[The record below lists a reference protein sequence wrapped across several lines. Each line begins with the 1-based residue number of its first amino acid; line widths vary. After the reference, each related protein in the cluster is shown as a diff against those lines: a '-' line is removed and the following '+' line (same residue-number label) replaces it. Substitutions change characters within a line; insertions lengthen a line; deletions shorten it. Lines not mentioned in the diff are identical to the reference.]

1 MSGTENHSRFA
12 SIVEAANEIPSSFVR
27 RVRDFSLIDFEES
40 VAGKTGASYLN
51 EESNKIVSYF
61 TIGLAVIL
69 GLFGLEIQQHW
80 ILELFT
86 SDGLLAMLASNNNL
100 ELNDGRVVT
109 ASEAYLYSII
119 STMALIMAWWISL
132 TVVIKQTWRKN
143 FTTALLGISTA
154 WIIFIVTRGLT
165 HFVLIEADWVVVW
178 ANRDLVMMGQL
189 MKEQMTQSPGSA
201 MCLDVNDCY
210 GINQNFRLWWTTYL
224 TCGLFGA
231 AYGTSSKN
239 PLKFMLGFTALVTIV
254 TLIATNPT
262 EVSYNTDTVASKI
275 LICVAITTLTFAAS
289 YYYSSNSEEYLV
301 NRLKS
306 YLTMYAVSIFFF
318 AIIIMDPP
326 EFVKTIAEVFG
337 GDPAQDFSDEIIA
350 GTAVPSTMDKL
361 AGNGIEASQW
371 GGLFVNLVVATAGC
385 VLGFGIGVVLAFGRQ
400 SELPLFKVPSV
411 MLIELVR
418 SGPLICWLYFAV
430 FMMPDLM
437 DPFYDA
443 EDIIRMLLMFGIF
456 GGCYIAEVLRGGL
469 QAVDSGQK
477 EAAAALGLTP
487 IQTKLTVE
495 LPNAVRTTLPSIV
508 SVFIG
513 LWKDT
518 TLLFI
523 VNILDFF
530 KLAKDL
536 PNTDLRFLGD
546 FLEPLYIT
554 AVVFWI
560 FAFYLSRLSMGIEK
574 NLGLVKEGGGE
585 MA

>member
-1 MSGTENHSRFA
+1 MSSETEENTKFA
-12 SIVEAANEIPSSFVR
+12 PLMELSNSVSDWVNN
-27 RVRDFSLIDFEES
+27 FSLVEFEES
-40 VAGKTGASYLN
+40 IAGKSGASYLDEN
-51 EESNKIVSYF
+51 SNKIVSYV

-69 GLFGLEIQQHW
+69 GLFGSSEF
-80 ILELFT
+80 FT
-86 SDGLLAMLASNNNL
+86 FDGLLAMLDSTKDQVL
-100 ELNDGRVVT
+100 TDGRTVT
-109 ASEAYLYSII
+109 FSEAAIYSGI
-119 STMALIMAWWISL
+119 SAIALIMAWWITL
-132 TVVIKQTWRKN
+132 TVLIKQTIRKSVS
-143 FTTALLGISTA
+143 TALLGISTA
-154 WIIFIVTRGLT
+154 WIIFIVTRGLS
-165 HFVLIEADWVVVW
+165 HFILIEADWVVVW

-201 MCLDVNDCY
+201 MCLDANDCY

-224 TCGLFGA
+224 TCVLFGA
-231 AYGTSSKN
+231 AYGTSDKN
-239 PLKFMLGFTALVTIV
+239 PLKFLVSFGIIAGIV

-262 EVSYNTDTVASKI
+262 EVSYNSDVVLRKI
-275 LICVAITTLTFAAS
+275 LICVAITYATFAAS
-289 YYYSSNSEEYLV
+289 FYYSSNSEEYLV
-301 NRLKS
+301 NRFRS
-306 YLTMYAVSIFFF
+306 YLTIYAVSIFFF

-326 EFVKTIAEVFG
+326 EFVKKLAELAG
-337 GDPAQDFSDEIIA
+337 GNPAQSFSDEIIA

-371 GGLFVNLVVATAGC
+371 GGLFVNLIVATAGC

-477 EAAAALGLTP
+477 EAAMALGLSP

-546 FLEPLYIT
+546 FLEPLYVT
-554 AVVFWI
+554 AVVFWV

>member
-1 MSGTENHSRFA
+1 MTGEDNTRF
-12 SIVEAANEIPSSFVR
+12 SPFKEFNTSVSDWFTN
-27 RVRDFSLIDFEES
+27 FSLVEFEES
-40 VAGKTGASYLN
+40 VAGKSGARFLDEN
-51 EESNKIVSYF
+51 SNKMVSYI

-69 GLFGLEIQQHW
+69 GLFGSSEF
-80 ILELFT
+80 FT
-86 SDGLLAMLASNNNL
+86 IDGMLAMLDSTTDQVL
-100 ELNDGRVVT
+100 TDGRTVT
-109 ASEAYLYSII
+109 FSESALYSGI
-119 STMALIMAWWISL
+119 SALALIMAWWVTL
-132 TVVIKQTWRKN
+132 TVAIKQTFRKSVS
-143 FTTALLGISTA
+143 TALLGISTA
-154 WIIFIVTRGLT
+154 WIIFIVTRGLS
-165 HFVLIEADWVVVW
+165 HFILIEADWVVVW

-201 MCLDVNDCY
+201 MCLDANDCY

-224 TCGLFGA
+224 TCVLFGA
-231 AYGTSSKN
+231 AYGTSDKN
-239 PLKFMLGFTALVTIV
+239 PLKFLVSFGIIAGIV

-262 EVSYNTDTVASKI
+262 EVSYNSDVVLRKI
-275 LICVAITTLTFAAS
+275 LICVAITYATFAAS
-289 YYYSSNSEEYLV
+289 FYYSSNSEEYLV
-301 NRLKS
+301 NRFKS
-306 YLTMYAVSIFFF
+306 YLTIYAVSIFFF

-326 EFVKTIAEVFG
+326 EFIKKLAELAG
-337 GDPAQDFSDEIIA
+337 GTPAQSFSDEIIA

-371 GGLFVNLVVATAGC
+371 GGLFVNLIVATAGC

-477 EAAAALGLTP
+477 EAAMALGLSP

-546 FLEPLYIT
+546 FLEPLYVT
-554 AVVFWI
+554 AVVFWV

>member
-1 MSGTENHSRFA
+1 MTGEDNTRF
-12 SIVEAANEIPSSFVR
+12 SPFKEFNTSVSDWFTN
-27 RVRDFSLIDFEES
+27 FSLVEFEES
-40 VAGKTGASYLN
+40 VAGKSGAGFLDEN
-51 EESNKIVSYF
+51 SNKIVSYI

-69 GLFGLEIQQHW
+69 GLFGSSEF
-80 ILELFT
+80 FT
-86 SDGLLAMLASNNNL
+86 IDGLLAMESSTTDSV
-100 ELNDGRVVT
+100 LNDGRVI
-109 ASEAYLYSII
+109 SFSDSLLYSII
-119 STMALIMAWWISL
+119 SAITLIFAWWVTL
-132 TVVIKQTWRKN
+132 TVLIKLTFRKN
-143 FTTALLGISTA
+143 LSNALLGFTTA
-154 WIIFIVTRGLT
+154 WIIFIVTRGLS
-165 HFVLIEADWVVVW
+165 HFILIEADWVVVW

-224 TCGLFGA
+224 TCVLFGA
-231 AYGTSSKN
+231 AYGTSDKN
-239 PLKFMLGFTALVTIV
+239 PLKFVFGFGILAGIV

-262 EVSYNTDTVASKI
+262 EVSYNSDVVLRKI
-275 LICVAITTLTFAAS
+275 LICVAITYATFAAS
-289 YYYSSNSEEYLV
+289 FYYSSNSEEYLV
-301 NRLKS
+301 NRFRS
-306 YLTMYAVSIFFF
+306 YLTIYAVSIFFF

-326 EFVKTIAEVFG
+326 EFVKKLAELAG
-337 GDPAQDFSDEIIA
+337 GNPAQSFSDEIIA

-371 GGLFVNLVVATAGC
+371 GGLFVNLIVATAGC

-477 EAAAALGLTP
+477 EAAMALGLSP

-546 FLEPLYIT
+546 FLEPLYVT
-554 AVVFWI
+554 AVVFWV

>member
-1 MSGTENHSRFA
+1 MTGEDNTRF
-12 SIVEAANEIPSSFVR
+12 SPFKEFNTSVSDWFTN
-27 RVRDFSLIDFEES
+27 FSLVEFEES
-40 VAGKTGASYLN
+40 VAGKSGASYLDDN
-51 EESNKIVSYF
+51 SNKIVSYA

-69 GLFGLEIQQHW
+69 GLFGLEMQQHW
-80 ILELFT
+80 LLEMFT
-86 SDGLLAMLASNNNL
+86 SDGLLAMQASTTDAVL
-100 ELNDGRVVT
+100 TDGRVVSF
-109 ASEAYLYSII
+109 SESFLYSII
-119 STMALIMAWWISL
+119 SALALIMAWWITL
-132 TVVIKQTWRKN
+132 TVLIKQTFRKSVS
-143 FTTALLGISTA
+143 TALLGISTA
-154 WIIFIVTRGLT
+154 WIIFIVTRGLS
-165 HFVLIEADWVVVW
+165 HFILIEADWVVVW

-201 MCLDVNDCY
+201 MCLDANDCY

-224 TCGLFGA
+224 TCVLFGA
-231 AYGTSSKN
+231 AYGTSDKN
-239 PLKFMLGFTALVTIV
+239 PLKFLVSFGIIAGIV
-254 TLIATNPT
+254 TLIAINPT
-262 EVSYNTDTVASKI
+262 EVSYNSDVVLRKI
-275 LICVAITTLTFAAS
+275 LICVAITYATFAAS
-289 YYYSSNSEEYLV
+289 FYYSSNSEEYLV
-301 NRLKS
+301 NRFRS
-306 YLTMYAVSIFFF
+306 YLTIYAVSIFFF

-326 EFVKTIAEVFG
+326 EFVKKLAELAG
-337 GDPAQDFSDEIIA
+337 GTPAQSFSDEIIA

-371 GGLFVNLVVATAGC
+371 GGLFVNLIVATAGC

-477 EAAAALGLTP
+477 EAAMALGLSP

-546 FLEPLYIT
+546 FLEPLYVT
-554 AVVFWI
+554 AVVFWV

>member
-1 MSGTENHSRFA
+1 MSVGTENNSRFA
-12 SIVEAANEIPSSFVR
+12 SIAKAANEIPFSIVR
-27 RVRDFSLIDFEES
+27 GVLRLFKDFSLLDFEES
-40 VAGKTGASYLN
+40 VAGKSGASYIN
-51 EESNKIVSYF
+51 DDSNKIVSYS

-69 GLFGLEIQQHW
+69 GLFA
-80 ILELFT
+80 
-86 SDGLLAMLASNNNL
+86 SDGLLAMLDSTTDAVLS
-100 ELNDGRVVT
+100 DGRVVSF
-109 ASEAYLYSII
+109 SESFLYSII
-119 STMALIMAWWISL
+119 SALALIMAWWVTL
-132 TVVIKQTWRKN
+132 TVLIKQTFRKSVS
-143 FTTALLGISTA
+143 TALLGISTA
-154 WIIFIVTRGLT
+154 WIIFIVTRGLS
-165 HFVLIEADWVVVW
+165 HFILIEADWVVVW

-224 TCGLFGA
+224 TCVLFGA
-231 AYGTSSKN
+231 AYGTSDKN
-239 PLKFMLGFTALVTIV
+239 PLKFIVSFGIIAGIV

-262 EVSYNTDTVASKI
+262 EVSYNSDVVLRKI
-275 LICVAITTLTFAAS
+275 LICVAITYATFAAS
-289 YYYSSNSEEYLV
+289 FYYSSNSEEYLV
-301 NRLKS
+301 NRFRS
-306 YLTMYAVSIFFF
+306 YLTIYAVSIFFF

-326 EFVKTIAEVFG
+326 EFIKKLAELAG
-337 GDPAQDFSDEIIA
+337 GNPAQSFSDEIIA

-371 GGLFVNLVVATAGC
+371 GGLFVNLIVATAGC

-477 EAAAALGLTP
+477 EAAMALGLSP

-546 FLEPLYIT
+546 FLEPLYVT
-554 AVVFWI
+554 AVVFWV

>member
-1 MSGTENHSRFA
+1 MTGEDNTRVSPFKEFTN
-12 SIVEAANEIPSSFVR
+12 SFSDR
-27 RVRDFSLIDFEES
+27 LTNFSLVEFEES
-40 VAGKTGASYLN
+40 VAGKSGAKFLDEN
-51 EESNKIVSYF
+51 SNKIVSYA
-61 TIGLAVIL
+61 TIGLAVII
-69 GLFGLEIQQHW
+69 GLFGLEMQQHW
-80 ILELFT
+80 LLEMFT
-86 SDGLLAMLASNNNL
+86 SDGLLAMQASTTDAVL
-100 ELNDGRVVT
+100 TDGRVVSF
-109 ASEAYLYSII
+109 SESFLYSTI
-119 STMALIMAWWISL
+119 SALALIMAWWVTL
-132 TVVIKQTWRKN
+132 TVLIKQTFRKSVS
-143 FTTALLGISTA
+143 TALLGISTA
-154 WIIFIVTRGLT
+154 WIIFIVTRGLS
-165 HFVLIEADWVVVW
+165 HFFLIEADWVVVW

-201 MCLDVNDCY
+201 MCIDTNDCY

-231 AYGTSSKN
+231 AYGTSNKN
-239 PLKFMLGFTALVTIV
+239 PLKFVVGFGILAGII

-262 EVSYNTDTVASKI
+262 EVSYNTDVVTTKI
-275 LICVAITTLTFAAS
+275 LICVAITYATFAAS
-289 YYYSSNSEEYLV
+289 FYYSSNSEEYIV
-301 NRLKS
+301 NRLRS
-306 YLTMYAVSIFFF
+306 YLTIYAISIFFF
-318 AIIIMDPP
+318 ALIIMDPP
-326 EFVKTIAEVFG
+326 QFVKKLAELAG
-337 GDPAQDFSDEIIA
+337 GTPAQSFSDEIIA
-350 GTAVPSTMDKL
+350 GTAFPSTMDKL

-371 GGLFVNLVVATAGC
+371 GGLFVNLIVATAGC

-477 EAAAALGLTP
+477 EAAMALGLSP
-487 IQTKLTVE
+487 IQTKMTVE

-546 FLEPLYIT
+546 FLEPLYVT
-554 AVVFWI
+554 AIVFWV

>member
-1 MSGTENHSRFA
+1 MTGEDNTRF
-12 SIVEAANEIPSSFVR
+12 SPFKEFNTSVSDWFTN
-27 RVRDFSLIDFEES
+27 FSLVEFEES
-40 VAGKTGASYLN
+40 VAGKSGASYLDDN
-51 EESNKIVSYF
+51 SNKIVSYA

-69 GLFGLEIQQHW
+69 GLFGFEMQQHW
-80 ILELFT
+80 LLEIFT
-86 SDGLLAMLASNNNL
+86 SDGLLVMLASTTDAVL
-100 ELNDGRVVT
+100 ADGRVVSF
-109 ASEAYLYSII
+109 SESFLYSII
-119 STMALIMAWWISL
+119 SALALIMAWWITL
-132 TVVIKQTWRKN
+132 TVLIKQTYRKSVS
-143 FTTALLGISTA
+143 TALLGISTA
-154 WIIFIVTRGLT
+154 WIIFIVTRGLS
-165 HFVLIEADWVVVW
+165 HFILIEADWVVVW

-201 MCLDVNDCY
+201 MCLDANDCY

-224 TCGLFGA
+224 TCVLFGA
-231 AYGTSSKN
+231 AYGTSDKN
-239 PLKFMLGFTALVTIV
+239 PLKFLVSFGIIAGII

-262 EVSYNTDTVASKI
+262 EVSYNSDVVLRKI
-275 LICVAITTLTFAAS
+275 LICVAITYATFAAS
-289 YYYSSNSEEYLV
+289 FYYSSNSEEYLV
-301 NRLKS
+301 NRFRS
-306 YLTMYAVSIFFF
+306 YLTIYAVSIFFF

-326 EFVKTIAEVFG
+326 EFVKKLAELAG
-337 GDPAQDFSDEIIA
+337 GNPAQSFSDEIIA

-371 GGLFVNLVVATAGC
+371 GGLFVNLIVATAGC

-477 EAAAALGLTP
+477 EAAMALGLSP

-546 FLEPLYIT
+546 FLEPLYVT
-554 AVVFWI
+554 AVVFWV

>member
-1 MSGTENHSRFA
+1 MTGEDNTRF
-12 SIVEAANEIPSSFVR
+12 SPFKEFNTSVSDWFTN
-27 RVRDFSLIDFEES
+27 FSLVEFEES
-40 VAGKTGASYLN
+40 VAGKSGARFLDEN
-51 EESNKIVSYF
+51 SNKMVSYI

-69 GLFGLEIQQHW
+69 GLFGSSEF
-80 ILELFT
+80 FT
-86 SDGLLAMLASNNNL
+86 IDGLLAMLDSTTDQVL
-100 ELNDGRVVT
+100 TDGRTVT
-109 ASEAYLYSII
+109 FSESALYSGI
-119 STMALIMAWWISL
+119 SALALIMAWWVTL
-132 TVVIKQTWRKN
+132 TVAIKQTFRKSVS
-143 FTTALLGISTA
+143 TALLGISTA
-154 WIIFIVTRGLT
+154 WIIFIVTRGLS
-165 HFVLIEADWVVVW
+165 HFILIEADWVVVW

-201 MCLDVNDCY
+201 MCLDANDCY

-224 TCGLFGA
+224 TCVLFGA
-231 AYGTSSKN
+231 AYGTSDKN
-239 PLKFMLGFTALVTIV
+239 PLKFLVSFGIIAGIV
-254 TLIATNPT
+254 TLIAINPT
-262 EVSYNTDTVASKI
+262 EVSYNSDVVLRKI
-275 LICVAITTLTFAAS
+275 LICVAITYATFAAS
-289 YYYSSNSEEYLV
+289 FYYSSNSEEYLV
-301 NRLKS
+301 NRFRS
-306 YLTMYAVSIFFF
+306 YLTIYAVSIFFF

-326 EFVKTIAEVFG
+326 EFVKKLAELAG
-337 GDPAQDFSDEIIA
+337 GNPAQSFSDEIIA

-371 GGLFVNLVVATAGC
+371 GGLFVNLIVATAGC

-477 EAAAALGLTP
+477 EAAMALGLSP

-546 FLEPLYIT
+546 FLEPLYVT
-554 AVVFWI
+554 AVVFWV

>member
-1 MSGTENHSRFA
+1 MTGEDNTRF
-12 SIVEAANEIPSSFVR
+12 SPFKEFNTSVSDWFTN
-27 RVRDFSLIDFEES
+27 FSLVEFEES
-40 VAGKTGASYLN
+40 VAGKSGVRSLDEN
-51 EESNKIVSYF
+51 SNKMVSYI

-69 GLFGLEIQQHW
+69 GLFGSSEFSTI
-80 ILELFT
+80 
-86 SDGLLAMLASNNNL
+86 DGLLAMLDSTTDQVL
-100 ELNDGRVVT
+100 SDGRTVT
-109 ASEAYLYSII
+109 FSESALYSGI
-119 STMALIMAWWISL
+119 SAFALIMAWWVTL
-132 TVVIKQTWRKN
+132 TVAIKQTFRKSVS
-143 FTTALLGISTA
+143 TALLGFSTA
-154 WIIFIVTRGLT
+154 WIIFIVTRGLS
-165 HFVLIEADWVVVW
+165 HFILIEADWVVVW

-224 TCGLFGA
+224 TCVLFGA
-231 AYGTSSKN
+231 AYGTSDKN
-239 PLKFMLGFTALVTIV
+239 PLKFVFGFGILAGIV
-254 TLIATNPT
+254 TLIAINPT
-262 EVSYNTDTVASKI
+262 EVSYNSDVVLRKI
-275 LICVAITTLTFAAS
+275 LICVAITYATFAAS
-289 YYYSSNSEEYLV
+289 FYYSSNSEEYLV
-301 NRLKS
+301 NRFRS
-306 YLTMYAVSIFFF
+306 YLTIYAVSIFFF

-326 EFVKTIAEVFG
+326 EFVKKLAELAG
-337 GDPAQDFSDEIIA
+337 GNPAQSFSDEIIA

-371 GGLFVNLVVATAGC
+371 GGLFVNLIVATAGC

-477 EAAAALGLTP
+477 EAAMALGLSP

-546 FLEPLYIT
+546 FLEPLYVT
-554 AVVFWI
+554 AVVFWV

>member
-1 MSGTENHSRFA
+1 MTGEDNTRF
-12 SIVEAANEIPSSFVR
+12 SPFKEFNTSVSDWFTN
-27 RVRDFSLIDFEES
+27 FSLVEFEES
-40 VAGKTGASYLN
+40 VAGKSGARFLDEN
-51 EESNKIVSYF
+51 SNKMVSYI

-69 GLFGLEIQQHW
+69 GLFGSSEF
-80 ILELFT
+80 FT
-86 SDGLLAMLASNNNL
+86 IDGMLAMLDSTTDQVL
-100 ELNDGRVVT
+100 TDGRTVT
-109 ASEAYLYSII
+109 FSESALYSGI
-119 STMALIMAWWISL
+119 SALALIMAWWVTL
-132 TVVIKQTWRKN
+132 TVAIKQTFRKSVS
-143 FTTALLGISTA
+143 TALLGISTA
-154 WIIFIVTRGLT
+154 WIIFIVTRGLS
-165 HFVLIEADWVVVW
+165 HFILIEADWVVVW

-201 MCLDVNDCY
+201 MCLDTNDCY

-224 TCGLFGA
+224 TCVLFGA
-231 AYGTSSKN
+231 AYGTSDKN
-239 PLKFMLGFTALVTIV
+239 PLKFLVSFGIIAGIV

-262 EVSYNTDTVASKI
+262 EVSYNSDVVLRKI
-275 LICVAITTLTFAAS
+275 LICVAITYATFAAS
-289 YYYSSNSEEYLV
+289 FYYSSNSEEYLV
-301 NRLKS
+301 NRFKS
-306 YLTMYAVSIFFF
+306 YLTIYAVSIFFF

-326 EFVKTIAEVFG
+326 EFIKKLAELAG
-337 GDPAQDFSDEIIA
+337 GTPAQSFSDEIIA

-371 GGLFVNLVVATAGC
+371 GGLFVNLIVATAGC

-477 EAAAALGLTP
+477 EAAMALGLSP

-546 FLEPLYIT
+546 FLEPLYVT
-554 AVVFWI
+554 AVVFWV